1 MVFRSSRASGDGR
14 REGGR
19 AEAGDPGQ
27 EGGRPL
33 RRLRLRFAG
42 QVQGVGFRWN
52 SQRVARE
59 VGCTGWVRNEWDG
72 SVRMELQGTD
82 EQVSEFFGRFSQAYR
97 QYPIEY
103 TIPENEEVPPVEG
116 EPSFSVRY

>member
-1 MVFRSSRASGDGR
+1 M
-14 REGGR
+14 
-19 AEAGDPGQ
+19 
-27 EGGRPL
+27 
-33 RRLRLRFAG
+33 
-42 QVQGVGFRWN
+42 
-52 SQRVARE
+52 ARE

-82 EQVSEFFGRFSQAYR
+82 EQVSEFFGLFSKAYR

-103 TIPENEEVPPVEG
+103 TIPEKEEVPPVED